1 MDPDFMRGERVAEIA
16 PKCTECGKAAEG
28 NHSWADGSGE
38 ICDACLEKQ
47 EQSPMDLPGNP
58 WPSPFDPE

>member
-38 ICDACLEKQ
+38 ICDACIAKDQDAEGFD
-47 EQSPMDLPGNP
+47 EAAF
-58 WPSPFDPE
+58 PFYRPT

>member
-38 ICDACLEKQ
+38 ICDACADKDALAWLVEK
-47 EQSPMDLPGNP
+47 PVDT
-58 WPSPFDPE
+58 